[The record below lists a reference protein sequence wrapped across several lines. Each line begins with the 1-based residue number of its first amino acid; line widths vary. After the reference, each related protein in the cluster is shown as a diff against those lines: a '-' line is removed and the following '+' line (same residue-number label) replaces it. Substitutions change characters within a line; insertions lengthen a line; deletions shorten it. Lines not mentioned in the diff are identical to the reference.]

1 MILTYLSSKTLY
13 YKFWLPI
20 WLKEPFYRPHYN
32 IIIVF
37 LKFAAQVTPRCS
49 SILNYTRCGNW
60 VTRIFSII
68 FCYNTNIMCHLGIEN
83 LQLQTHNPLKYCSWV
98 VKMWSARAFFLSVA
112 KKWVTWDLNKGSAAH
127 PRREGA
133 KVFSLG
139 RRLPLKKKKTLNN
152 KHLPRSVKIFHG
164 FSVFCDDFVLAKSSH
179 WISGKTRQ
187 ILVLV
192 NPCAALIW
200 LHATFS
206 LFPRRSFT
214 SKAHFEDISAVQKA
228 IAVFLKAYLWIL

>member
-139 RRLPLKKKKTLNN
+139 RRLPLKKKK
-152 KHLPRSVKIFHG
+152 
-164 FSVFCDDFVLAKSSH
+164 H
-179 WISGKTRQ
+179 WIINTFLALWRFFMDFLFFVMTSFLQRVV
-187 ILVLV
+187 IEFLVKRGRF
-192 NPCAALIW
+192 W
-200 LHATFS
+200 
-206 LFPRRSFT
+206 
-214 SKAHFEDISAVQKA
+214 
-228 IAVFLKAYLWIL
+228 YW